1 MPRALSWGL
10 LEVRMALS
18 RDQLIRIIAAGSMLP
33 ALACNAPG
41 NAVPAKPAEPF
52 VPTLSLRPV
61 SVNLATGAT
70 QTFQAE
76 FNVPEGDRSKMP
88 AIGWRVVEPEGGTVT
103 IKGLY
108 TAPATAGIYRVQV
121 RREDFPEVMATA
133 TVTVK

>member
-1 MPRALSWGL
+1 
-10 LEVRMALS
+10 MALS
-18 RDQLIRIIAAGSMLP
+18 RDQLVRFLSASSLLV

-61 SVNLATGAT
+61 KVSLGANAT

-76 FNVPEGDRSKMP
+76 INLQKGVRFPEDP
-88 AIGWRVVEPEGGTVT
+88 VGWRVVESGGGTIT
-103 IKGLY
+103 TAGLY
-108 TAPATAGIYRVQV
+108 TAPATPGVYHVQV
-121 RREDFPEVMATA
+121 RREDFKEVTAVA